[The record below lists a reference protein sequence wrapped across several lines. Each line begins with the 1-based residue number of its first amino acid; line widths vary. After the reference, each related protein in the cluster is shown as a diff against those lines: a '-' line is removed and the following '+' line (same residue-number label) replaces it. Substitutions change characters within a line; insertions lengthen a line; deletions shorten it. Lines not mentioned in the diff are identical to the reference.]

1 MLDFDV
7 LMLLLLI
14 MDVCLKAIKING
26 LFKVIQGLV
35 HDIIMGLDHYR

>member
-14 MDVCLKAIKING
+14 LDVCLKAIKISG
-26 LFKVIQGLV
+26 LLKVIQGLV
-35 HDIIMGLDHYR
+35 HDLIMGQEL

>member
-14 MDVCLKAIKING
+14 LDVCLKVIKISG
-26 LFKVIQGLV
+26 LLQVIQGLV
-35 HDIIMGLDHYR
+35 HDLIMGQEL